1 MKRPIQFSAAA
12 LLTVGMLSACAEDDP
27 APAETGGE
35 DTTTEETEDEDTDD
49 DEETDDED
57 IDEDVDEDVDEDE
70 TDVSEEEAGD
80 EDEEISESDD
90 DTAADNDEAE
100 MMEEDFELVF
110 YDDQVLEM
118 YTETHTISGE
128 GQEGLLMSALE
139 QWLAGP
145 EHEALVSVTE
155 DEDVSVQSVE
165 DHDGVAHVSFSEE
178 FAFLNVGSG
187 LEVGIMNQIA
197 HTAQQAGF
205 ESVLVLIDGESAD
218 TVFGH
223 VDSSEPYTPDTDLD
237 SYESI
242 ED

>member
-35 DTTTEETEDEDTDD
+35 DTTTEQPEDEDTDD
-49 DEETDDED
+49 EEVGDED
-57 IDEDVDEDVDEDE
+57 IDEDED
-70 TDVSEEEAGD
+70 TDDSVEEAD
-80 EDEEISESDD
+80 EEDEESSESDD
-90 DTAADNDEAE
+90 ETAADTDEAE

-139 QWLAGP
+139 QWLTGP
-145 EHEALVSVTE
+145 DHESLVSVTE

-237 SYESI
+237 SYDSI
-242 ED
+242 EE

>member
-12 LLTVGMLSACAEDDP
+12 LLTVGMLSACAEDDT
-27 APAETGGE
+27 APAETDGE
-35 DTTTEETEDEDTDD
+35 DTTTEQPEDEDTDD
-49 DEETDDED
+49 EEANDED
-57 IDEDVDEDVDEDE
+57 IDDDEDE
-70 TDVSEEEAGD
+70 DEDDTDESVEDADE
-80 EDEEISESDD
+80 EDEESSESDD
-90 DTAADNDEAE
+90 ETAADIDEAE

-145 EHEALVSVTE
+145 DHEALVSVTE

-237 SYESI
+237 SYDSI

>member
-27 APAETGGE
+27 APADTGGE
-35 DTTTEETEDEDTDD
+35 DTTTEQPEDEDTDD
-49 DEETDDED
+49 EEADDED
-57 IDEDVDEDVDEDE
+57 IDEDDDEEDD
-70 TDVSEEEAGD
+70 TDDSVEEAD
-80 EDEEISESDD
+80 EEDEESSESDD
-90 DTAADNDEAE
+90 ETAADTDEAE

-145 EHEALVSVTE
+145 DHEALVSVTE

-205 ESVLVLIDGESAD
+205 DSVLVLIDGESAD

-237 SYESI
+237 SYDSI